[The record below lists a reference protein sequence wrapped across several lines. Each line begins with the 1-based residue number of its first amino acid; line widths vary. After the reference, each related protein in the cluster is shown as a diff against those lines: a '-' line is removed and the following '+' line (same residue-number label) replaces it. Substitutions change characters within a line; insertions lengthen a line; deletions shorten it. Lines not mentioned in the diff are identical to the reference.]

1 MNAPGSHTYLHALTR
16 CIRFDAA
23 ADAVKREDEE
33 RVQQVFLAF
42 LHPHHPAVRH
52 TAHQLEAG
60 SSRKRLLDAV
70 RNRALPLPAAGGRML
85 STAKKAI
92 AMQKVTGF
100 GSYASGF
107 LPPQFDAPSL
117 ARLLV
122 SGVTVL
128 QARLLW
134 RMTRSR
140 KQEGVRARQRL
151 HRHQKQAK
159 TREEHQLTR
168 AKEWC

>member
-1 MNAPGSHTYLHALTR
+1 MRPVNVQGGAIVFFFAIHFDVGSVVRFADTCWRVPVCSVDLTLHCRIYQLLGSCKHASAATPLSSLTR
-16 CIRFDAA
+16 SIRFNAA
-23 ADAVKREDEE
+23 ADAAKREDEE
-33 RVQQVFLAF
+33 RVQQVFPAF

-100 GSYASGF
+100 GSHASGP
-107 LPPQFDAPSL
+107 LPPSFD
-117 ARLLV
+117 V
-122 SGVTVL
+122 
-128 QARLLW
+128 
-134 RMTRSR
+134 
-140 KQEGVRARQRL
+140 
-151 HRHQKQAK
+151 
-159 TREEHQLTR
+159 
-168 AKEWC
+168 